1 MKKTIK
7 VAMTIAMLI
16 TIILSSTMVFASVV
30 DPGTFTGEGSTI
42 ETTKL
47 DNFGQSIVKVL
58 STIGSIAS
66 VLVLIVLGIKYMMGS
81 AEEKAEYK
89 KTLIPYVIGAVFVF
103 AASVIASTIFN
114 VAGQAWS

>member
-7 VAMTIAMLI
+7 IATIIAILI
-16 TIILSSTMVFASVV
+16 TIVLSSTMVFAAV
-30 DPGTFTGEGSTI
+30 DPGTYTGEGGSV
-42 ETTKL
+42 ETTRL
-47 DNFGQSIVKVL
+47 DSFGQSIVKVL

-89 KTLIPYVIGAVFVF
+89 KTLIPYVLGAIFVF
-103 AASVIASTIFN
+103 AASIIANVIFTLAN
-114 VAGQAWS
+114 QAW